1 MKQVFTNVNGEISTY
16 NNQLTNST
24 LSSVENEAT
33 SIFTPLTNQV
43 VFTIENDGK
52 YVFGE
57 NTNSSNKFMKIIVD
71 SGVNAEIYEYNN
83 TEDSVN
89 MLDVELEVKDNA
101 NVYYLNIDRLNNAYI
116 NRKVTVA
123 TNAVVNYHTVS
134 LNKAFNENKVIVD
147 LNGEG
152 AECDFKLIT
161 VASEETHNTFDVS
174 LNNMVGKT
182 KANIWQKAVA
192 KSGGQN
198 EFLATGYIHKDCPE
212 AENFQESRVLL
223 LDEASK
229 GDASPLLLINHH
241 DVLAGHAAGVS
252 RVNEEELYYLQTRG
266 ITKNEAEKL
275 MTIAF
280 VKPLIDEMKTEEL
293 QAEILAELTNS
304 LTK

>member
-1 MKQVFTNVNGEISTY
+1 MKQVFTNIVGEISTY

-24 LSSVENEAT
+24 LSSVETKAK
-33 SIFTPLTNQV
+33 SVFSPLKEQV
-43 VFTIENDGK
+43 VFKITEDGK
-52 YVFGE
+52 YIFGE
-57 NTNSSNKFMKIIVD
+57 NEGSTNKFMKVIV
-71 SGVNAEIYEYNN
+71 SAGVSAEIYEYNN
-83 TEDSVN
+83 TVDSTN
-89 MLDVELEVKDNA
+89 MLDVELEVEVNA
-101 NVYYLNIDRLNNAYI
+101 NVYYLNVDRLNNAYI
-116 NRKVTVA
+116 NRKVTIKEDA
-123 TNAVVNYHTVS
+123 SVNYHTVS
-134 LNKAFNENKVIVD
+134 LNKEFNENKVVVD
-147 LNGEG
+147 LVGEG

-161 VASEETHNTFDVS
+161 VANEKAHNTFDVS

-198 EFLATGYIHKDCPE
+198 EFLATGYIHKDCPQ

-223 LDEASK
+223 LDDAAK

-266 ITKNEAEKL
+266 ITKHEAEKL

-293 QAEILAELTNS
+293 QTEILNELTNS
-304 LTK
+304 LT